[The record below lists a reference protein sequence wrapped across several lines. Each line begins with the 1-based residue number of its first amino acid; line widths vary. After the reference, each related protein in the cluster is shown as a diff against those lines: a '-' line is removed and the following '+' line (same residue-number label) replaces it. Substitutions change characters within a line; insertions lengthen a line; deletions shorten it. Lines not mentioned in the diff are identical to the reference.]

1 MMWPFRKRQKTG
13 RSFSLTP
20 RSQARAP
27 LGADPRTI
35 APPAADFLARAGVI
49 QVALAADLSS
59 AAKEAWSVEDA
70 DALMRASAE
79 AMDRYRSLRELLSD
93 YAKDPVSALGEPR
106 EALARH
112 LDRLTSPRWYERV
125 GTVYVLGGFTRDFFI
140 QLAPGLGA
148 GLGERIEA
156 ILADRGDE
164 ELLVPVIE
172 RVLAADER
180 YRSRLSLWARRLVG
194 DVMLVCSDAVSEETK
209 ADPELIARLEPL
221 FVEPIAEHT
230 RRLDRLGLTA

>member
-13 RSFSLTP
+13 RSLSLTP

-27 LGADPRTI
+27 LGADPRSI

-49 QVALAADLSS
+49 QVALAAELSS
-59 AAKEAWSVEDA
+59 AAKEAWSAEDA

-79 AMDRYRSLRELLSD
+79 WMDRYRDLREMLAD
-93 YAKDPVSALGEPR
+93 YVKDPVAALVEPR
-106 EALARH
+106 EALSRH

-125 GTVYVLGGFTRDFFI
+125 GSVYVLGGFTRDFLI
-140 QLAPGLGA
+140 QLAA
-148 GLGERIEA
+148 GLGGDLSERIEA

-164 ELLVPVIE
+164 ELLIPVVE

-180 YRSRLSLWARRLVG
+180 YRSRLSLWSRRLVG
-194 DVMLVCSDAVSEETK
+194 DAMLVCSDAVSEATK
-209 ADPELIARLEPL
+209 ADPEMIARLDAL
-221 FVEPIAEHT
+221 FVEPVAEHT